1 MEIAMIDLTTNYM
14 GLALR
19 NPLVASSS
27 PLTGDVGTIR
37 ELEDAGAAAVVL
49 PSLFEEQM
57 TLRQRDLDPYL
68 SAHAEHVSEA
78 MTYFPPMHEYNHG
91 PDGYCELIVRA
102 KSAVSIPVIASLNGV
117 WMGDWTRYA
126 RHIEAAGADAL
137 ELNVYYVPT
146 DGGLSGGQV
155 EQVYLD
161 LFNDV
166 KCSIHIPVAI
176 KLSPYFSAPAHMACR
191 LDALGADALVLF
203 NRFYQPDFD
212 IDRRIV
218 EPNLDLSTSA
228 ELRLRL
234 RWAAI
239 LYGKVHANL
248 AITGGVHSST
258 DVLKAVMAGASVV
271 TLASALLKN
280 GIGHLTAIRTDLT
293 HWMDENDHDS
303 LSQLRGV
310 LSQQTVAE
318 PAAFERANYMRVLN
332 TYALRTLNW

>member
-1 MEIAMIDLTTNYM
+1 MIDLSTSYM
-14 GLALR
+14 GLALK
-19 NPLVASSS
+19 NPLLASSS
-27 PLTGDVGTIR
+27 PLTDSVDTMR
-37 ELEDAGAAAVVL
+37 QLEDAGAAAVVL

-57 TLRQRDLDPYL
+57 TLRDQNLDPYL
-68 SAHAEHVSEA
+68 STQSGQVAEAV
-78 MTYFPPMHEYNHG
+78 TYFPPMNEYNHG

-117 WMGDWTRYA
+117 WLGDWTRYA
-126 RHIEAAGADAL
+126 KHIEAAGADAL

-146 DGGLSGGQV
+146 DFRLSGTQV

-161 LFNDV
+161 LCNDV
-166 KCSIHIPVAI
+166 KGSVHIPIAI
-176 KLSPYFSAPAHMACR
+176 KLSPYFSAPAHMARR
-191 LDALGADALVLF
+191 LDELGANALVLF

-212 IDRRIV
+212 IDRYTV
-218 EPNLDLSTSA
+218 EPNLDLSTPA

-239 LYGKVHANL
+239 LYGNLRADL
-248 AITGGVHSST
+248 AITGGVHSAA
-258 DVLKAVMAGASVV
+258 DVLKAIMAGASVV

-293 HWMDENDHDS
+293 RWMDENDHES
-303 LSQLRGV
+303 LGQLRGV

-318 PAAFERANYMRVLN
+318 PAAFERANYMKVLK
-332 TYALRTLNW
+332 TYALRALNW

>member
-1 MEIAMIDLTTNYM
+1 MIDLTTSYM
-14 GLALR
+14 GLALK

-37 ELEDAGAAAVVL
+37 QLEDAGAAAVVL

-57 TLRQRDLDPYL
+57 TLREQNLDPYL
-68 SAHAEHVSEA
+68 STHAGGVAEA
-78 MTYFPPMHEYNHG
+78 VKYFPPMNEYNHG

-126 RHIEAAGADAL
+126 RQIEAAGADAL

-146 DGGLSGGQV
+146 NGELSAGQV

-166 KCSIHIPVAI
+166 KCSTHIPVAI
-176 KLSPYFSAPAHMACR
+176 KLSPYFSAPAHMARR

-212 IDRRIV
+212 IDQRTV
-218 EPNLDLSTSA
+218 EPNLDLSTPA

-239 LYGKVHANL
+239 LYGKVHADL
-248 AITGGVHSST
+248 AITGGVHDAS
-258 DVLKAVMAGASVV
+258 DVVKAVMAGASVV
-271 TLASALLKN
+271 TLASALLKH
-280 GIGHLTAIRTDLT
+280 GPRHLMTIRTDLT
-293 HWMDENDHDS
+293 RWMDENKHAS

-332 TYALRTLNW
+332 TYATHALNW